1 MYVKVFK
8 KTESVQIVP
17 SSLSMRIITAAKN
30 EEVEMLTE
38 FLNANEVDISFF
50 DRENARNALHY
61 AAEHNKRDLKTI
73 NMLLGH
79 SSFSEKV
86 LNQQDEFGYTP
97 LDYAFY
103 NFSSCKKDIIELLQS
118 KGAKRRKELKQ
129 ILPQSTLL
137 ARVEAQNN
145 EKNTQEQAE

>member
-1 MYVKVFK
+1 M
-8 KTESVQIVP
+8 QI
-17 SSLSMRIITAAKN
+17 IEAAKN
-30 EEVEMLTE
+30 EDVEMLTE
-38 FLNANEVDISFF
+38 FLNANEVDISFV

-118 KGAKRRKELKQ
+118 KGAKRRKELK
-129 ILPQSTLL
+129 
-137 ARVEAQNN
+137 
-145 EKNTQEQAE
+145 